1 MTVGYGDI
9 TPKNIYEMA
18 FGTFAVLFGCGIYAY
33 YINKI
38 GIILQQ
44 MNQKNI

>member
-9 TPKNIYEMA
+9 TPKNHNEIA
-18 FGTFAVLFGCGIYAY
+18 FCTFAVLTGCGIYAY

-38 GIILQQ
+38 GIIL
-44 MNQKNI
+44 